1 MSIAHTPSEQ
11 IDNYIEKVG
20 KGSTRDALN
29 VALFENDQMRQTL
42 EKIAFPRRG
51 TEEETWDLYDVA
63 NLCEAILKLFP
74 KIE

>member
-1 MSIAHTPSEQ
+1 MSIAHTLSKQ
-11 IDNYIEKVG
+11 LDNYIEKVG

-29 VALFENDQMRQTL
+29 VALFQNDQMRQTL

-51 TEEETWDLYDVA
+51 TEEETWDIYEVA
-63 NLCEAILKLFP
+63 NFCEVILKLFP